1 MKFRK
6 TDLVGAFLIEIEPHA
21 DERGSFAR
29 TFCAREF
36 AEHGLVTDIAQ
47 CSLSINK
54 RAGTVR
60 GMHFQRAPDDEVKLV
75 RCQRGAI
82 YDVIIDLRP
91 DSTSYRQW
99 QGFELNAED
108 HRALYVPK
116 GFAHGFQT
124 LTDDAEIFYQISQF
138 YAPAAATG
146 VRWDDPA
153 FRVAWPL
160 PISTITDKDCSWPD
174 FI

>member
-21 DERGSFAR
+21 DERGAFAR
-29 TFCAREF
+29 TFCAKEF

-82 YDVIIDLRP
+82 FDIIIDLRP
-91 DSTSYRQW
+91 DSASYRQW
-99 QGFELNAED
+99 QGFELSAED

-116 GFAHGFQT
+116 GLAHGFQT
-124 LTDDAEIFYQISQF
+124 LTDDAEIFYQISGF
-138 YAPAAATG
+138 YVPAAASG

-153 FRVAWPL
+153 FAVALPL
-160 PISTITDKDCSWPD
+160 PISTITDKDLSWPD
-174 FI
+174 FT

>member
-29 TFCAREF
+29 TFCAKEF

-91 DSTSYRQW
+91 DSASYRQW
-99 QGFELNAED
+99 QGFELSAEN

>member
-6 TDLVGAFLIEIEPHA
+6 TDIVGAFLIEIEPHA
-21 DERGSFAR
+21 DERGAFAR
-29 TFCAREF
+29 TFCAKEF

-82 YDVIIDLRP
+82 FDIIIDLRP
-91 DSTSYRQW
+91 DSASYRQW
-99 QGFELNAED
+99 QGFELSAQD

-116 GFAHGFQT
+116 GLAHGFQT
-124 LTDDAEIFYQISQF
+124 LTDDAEIFYQISDF
-138 YAPAAATG
+138 YVPAAASG

-153 FRVAWPL
+153 FDVTLPL
-160 PISTITDKDCSWPD
+160 PISTITDKDLSWPD